1 MIIKKKGIQN
11 DRVAAVILLR
21 EDGAALMQLRDYKRG
36 LRNAGMW
43 VPPGGHAEEDED
55 IKTCAKREFLEE
67 TDYNCQNLKYL
78 TEFIDHV
85 EGWPAYMLTFFWAYY
100 DGIQQFKCLEGQDL
114 KFINYRKASSYNIPE
129 YLLQVWDKAL
139 EFSKTEGVKK

>member
-1 MIIKKKGIQN
+1 MIIREKGVQN

-21 EDGAALMQLRDYKRG
+21 KDGAALMQLRDFKRG

-43 VPPGGHAEEDED
+43 VPPGGHAEEGED
-55 IKTCAKREFLEE
+55 IEVCAKREFLEE

-85 EGWPAYMLTFFWAYY
+85 EGWPTYMLTFFWAHY
-100 DGIQQFKCLEGQDL
+100 DGIQKFKCLEGQDL
-114 KFINYRKASSYNIPE
+114 KFIHYHKAASHNIPE
-129 YLLQVWDKAL
+129 YLLQVWEKAL
-139 EFSKTEGVKK
+139 EFSKKRL